1 LYGTESY
8 QFCRGWLSV
17 TLPYDVYGA
26 PPIRTTNIRPIDT
39 SNIKWQQVRE
49 WIQKC
54 DVEHIDYCERDE
66 TRDVLIDGFQVI
78 DCETRKF
85 VPGHAGCAYVALSYV
100 WGSSSQTPQ
109 TLRSQLSRAPPTI
122 EDAIICTQALGFKYL
137 WIDRYCIDQDD
148 LKTKHGL
155 IQRMDQ
161 IYQNASL
168 AIIDAAREGPDCG
181 LSGVSN
187 TLRRLQSSVTM
198 RRVTFSTVPNA
209 KVELY
214 RST

>member
-1 LYGTESY
+1 
-8 QFCRGWLSV
+8 
-17 TLPYDVYGA
+17 
-26 PPIRTTNIRPIDT
+26 
-39 SNIKWQQVRE
+39 
-49 WIQKC
+49 
-54 DVEHIDYCERDE
+54 
-66 TRDVLIDGFQVI
+66 
-78 DCETRKF
+78 
-85 VPGHAGCAYVALSYV
+85 
-100 WGSSSQTPQ
+100 
-109 TLRSQLSRAPPTI
+109 
-122 EDAIICTQALGFKYL
+122 
-137 WIDRYCIDQDD
+137 
-148 LKTKHGL
+148 
-155 IQRMDQ
+155 MDQ